1 MPPRTARLSP
11 STAAVL
17 LVVAALLAACATPS
31 APTEAPSPAMLA
43 AVRKLAPHSCNA
55 GTAAALDRMGVQ
67 PGQVSSI
74 TYDRRIGTNKNILQ
88 GYDVWVERTDQPGYI
103 VIRMNRFCRPFASA
117 GQG

>member
-1 MPPRTARLSP
+1 MPPRTAQPSQ

-17 LVVAALLAACATPS
+17 LVVATLLAACATPS
-31 APTEAPSPAMLA
+31 APTGAPSPAMLA

-67 PGQVSSI
+67 PDQVSSI

-88 GYDVWVERTDQPGYI
+88 GYDVWVERADRPGDT
-103 VIRMNRFCRPFASA
+103 VIRINRFCRPFASA
-117 GQG
+117 GEG